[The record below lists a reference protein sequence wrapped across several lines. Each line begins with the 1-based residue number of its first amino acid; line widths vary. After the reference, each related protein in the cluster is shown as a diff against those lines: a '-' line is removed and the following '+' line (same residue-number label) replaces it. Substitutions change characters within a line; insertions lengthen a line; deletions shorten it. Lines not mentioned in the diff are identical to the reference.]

1 MMKMFIQNFSEIYK
15 NGAKKI
21 CIAFAYS
28 MTINHVVNL
37 K

>member
-1 MMKMFIQNFSEIYK
+1 MIKMFIQKFREIYK
-15 NGAKKI
+15 NVTKKI
-21 CIAFAYS
+21 FIAFAYS